1 MFLKRSPKLYGY
13 VLFTFKE
20 KIVKYAYMLEHEFP
34 FAFESLTVD
43 LKFCENG
50 EVLFYESHVEM

>member
-1 MFLKRSPKLYGY
+1 
-13 VLFTFKE
+13 
-20 KIVKYAYMLEHEFP
+20 MLEHEFP